1 MSRFP
6 FAGFLVV
13 RSKAV
18 PPDGVCDE
26 PVTVCHRKQAKS
38 NAR

>member
-6 FAGFLVV
+6 SLV
-13 RSKAV
+13 SSWSAAKAV
-18 PPDGVCDE
+18 PPDGVYDE
-26 PVTVCHRKQAKS
+26 PVTVCHHKPAKS